1 MSTEYRTRRLRA
13 NPVEILILLAV
24 TAIFGNSIYTLF
36 YDPFYNRSLISLPS
50 VFSPL
55 VPSSAIATKPLPGTA
70 SNRAPA
76 SVTTAPSSF
85 TSLEVNCDKPT
96 EVQTTASKVR
106 LTGALCG
113 MTSELETAT
122 SPRLSVNSE
131 SPKFSAT
138 VFTDAST
145 GKFSTEY
152 IPLAQGR
159 NVIHL
164 SFDYSDGKSVKQ
176 EIVLQN
182 QAL

>member
-1 MSTEYRTRRLRA
+1 MSTGYRARRLRT
-13 NPVEILILLAV
+13 NPVEVLILLSV

-36 YDPFYNRSLISLPS
+36 YDPFYNRSLIGLPAQ
-50 VFSPL
+50 SPA
-55 VPSSAIATKPLPGTA
+55 SSPIAAKILPGTP

-76 SVTTAPSSF
+76 SAAAIQSPF
-85 TSLEVNCDKPT
+85 TSLEVNCDKPL
-96 EVQTTASKVR
+96 EAQTTASKVR

-113 MTSELETAT
+113 MSSEAENAG
-122 SPRLSVNSE
+122 PAKLSVNSE
-131 SPKFSAT
+131 SSKFSAT
-138 VFTDAST
+138 VFTDSST

-164 SFDYSDGKSVKQ
+164 SFDYSDGKSIKQ

-182 QAL
+182 QTL